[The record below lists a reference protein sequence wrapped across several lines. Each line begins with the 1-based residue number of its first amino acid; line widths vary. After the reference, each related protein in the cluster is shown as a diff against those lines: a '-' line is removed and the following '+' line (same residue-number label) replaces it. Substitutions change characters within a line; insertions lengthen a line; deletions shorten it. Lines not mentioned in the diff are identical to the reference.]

1 MVEAESAPSP
11 KIFVRQKA
19 IFEEIVKEFVPKFKF
34 ASLKNPCEEKFSKK
48 ILKGGHGGSEIFI
61 NFLFKSCSE
70 SSETN
75 FGIIKVEIFNR
86 GSIWGSNFDPK
97 GSIFFKSKILTPYF
111 IQFKLIAIVIVI
123 L

>member
-48 ILKGGHGGSEIFI
+48 ILKGATGGQKFS
-61 NFLFKSCSE
+61 L
-70 SSETN
+70 
-75 FGIIKVEIFNR
+75 
-86 GSIWGSNFDPK
+86 
-97 GSIFFKSKILTPYF
+97 IFFSKVVQNRLKRIL
-111 IQFKLIAIVIVI
+111 V
-123 L
+123 